1 MINNL
6 SSYFYLG
13 WRKILEI
20 ILDLFD
26 YLYIKI
32 YLAIILFINL
42 SNWTIAKVISD
53 KTKQDLY
60 ISQYSNSDSVKDL
73 FILHYNVDFGINL
86 VGRVERVYIMPLFG
100 LLILIIN
107 LFLLLYFYKNNKF
120 ISHLLL
126 TSVFLVNVFLLMAL
140 ASIYLINFR
149 PII

>member
-1 MINNL
+1 
-6 SSYFYLG
+6 
-13 WRKILEI
+13 
-20 ILDLFD
+20 
-26 YLYIKI
+26 
-32 YLAIILFINL
+32 
-42 SNWTIAKVISD
+42 
-53 KTKQDLY
+53 
-60 ISQYSNSDSVKDL
+60 
-73 FILHYNVDFGINL
+73 
-86 VGRVERVYIMPLFG
+86 

>member
-107 LFLLLYFYKNNKF
+107 LFLLLYFYKNSYN
-120 ISHLLL
+120 
-126 TSVFLVNVFLLMAL
+126 
-140 ASIYLINFR
+140 
-149 PII
+149 II

>member
-6 SSYFYLG
+6 SSYFHLG

>member
-140 ASIYLINFR
+140 VSIYLINFR